1 MARSSQ
7 KSVMK
12 HDFSKVPG
20 VSLPRS
26 AFNRSHGL
34 KTTFD
39 AGGLIPFYLD
49 EVVPGDTHKVRTH
62 ALARLATPIHPT
74 MDNMFL
80 ETFFFFV
87 PNRLVWDNWEKFMGS
102 QDNPG
107 DSTDYTIPTIVTAT
121 PYAEGGLFDYFGIPV
136 NVGNVPAFSALPFR
150 GYNLIFNEWFRDE
163 NLQDSLVVQTGDS
176 GDFIPD
182 YNVVNRGKRHD
193 YFTSCLPFPQKGPGV
208 DLPLGE
214 RAPVFSDTPNGLT
227 VGILSGQ
234 NDTIPR
240 ELSTSGSALTM
251 DTVAAAAGG
260 MEVDLSSATAAT
272 INDLRQAFQIQ
283 KLQERDARGGTRYQE
298 LVLAHFGVRGGD
310 ARLNRPEY
318 LGGGS
323 TAVNITQ
330 VAQTTQDID
339 GAGANTPQ
347 GNLAGFGTAQVSG
360 HGFTKSFV
368 EHGYIIGLCNVRADL
383 TYQQGL
389 ERLWSRK
396 TKYDF
401 YWPALQALGEQS
413 VLNKEIYI
421 SGDANDELTFGY
433 QEAWAEMRYKNSM
446 ITGEFR
452 SVNTAT
458 LDAWHLSEYYD
469 SLPVLGSSWIQSKPP
484 IDRIIAVP
492 DEPHFIMDTYFQV
505 KSVRPM
511 PTYSVPG
518 YIDHF

>member
-1 MARSSQ
+1 M
-7 KSVMK
+7 
-12 HDFSKVPG
+12 
-20 VSLPRS
+20 
-26 AFNRSHGL
+26 
-34 KTTFD
+34 
-39 AGGLIPFYLD
+39 IPFYLD

-87 PNRLVWDNWEKFMGS
+87 PNRLVWENWEKFMGS

-107 DSTDYTIPTIVTAT
+107 DSTDFTIPTIATAT

-136 NVGNVPAFSALPFR
+136 NVSNVPAFSALPFR

-214 RAPVFSDTPNGLT
+214 SAVVRSDASGTEPISARQTGVGTRNLLPVTDTSVIFDP
-227 VGILSGQ
+227 VSG
-234 NDTIPR
+234 NPTG
-240 ELSTSGSALTM
+240 ELYA
-251 DTVAAAAGG
+251 
-260 MEVDLSSATAAT
+260 DLSQATAAT

-452 SVNTAT
+452 SANTST

-469 SLPVLGSSWIQSKPP
+469 SLPVLGNNWIQSKPP